1 MSDWR
6 DDSPI
11 PWTIDAGGWL
21 RIVWRAAA
29 LGLVAYTGLVLLLL
43 LRLIERPLFGMARPW
58 TPYITQFVCK
68 SAYVIMGIETS
79 HSGQPMRERGAIV
92 ANHGSWMDIFTLNAA
107 DRIYF
112 VSKEDVA
119 RWPAI
124 GWLARATGTLFITR
138 NGREAKVQQAQLEA
152 RLRAGHRL
160 LFFPEGT
167 STDAIRILPFKST
180 LFAAFY
186 THGMEH
192 AMHIQPVTVIYHAA
206 EGMDARHYGW
216 WGNMDFAGHLL
227 KMLSARKQGRAEVIF
242 HPPVAVDDFADRKA
256 LCAYCEATIRA
267 AHPLARR
274 ISECAPLDASS
285 L

>member
-1 MSDWR
+1 MSNWR
-6 DDSPI
+6 EEAPSPWVI
-11 PWTIDAGGWL
+11 GAAGWL
-21 RIVWRAAA
+21 RVIWRGVTLA
-29 LGLVAYTGLVLLLL
+29 LVAYTGLLLLLL
-43 LRLIERPLFGMARPW
+43 LRLIERPIYGMARPW
-58 TPYITQFVCK
+58 TPYITQGVCK
-68 SAYVIMGIETS
+68 SAYVIMGIKTWR
-79 HSGQPMRERGAIV
+79 SGTPMAQRGAIV

-138 NGREAKVQQAQLEA
+138 KGSEAKLQQAQLEA

-167 STDAIRILPFKST
+167 STDAVRILPFKST

-186 THGMEH
+186 THGM
-192 AMHIQPVTVIYHAA
+192 AQTMHIQPVTVVYHPAN
-206 EGMDARHYGW
+206 GMDPRHYGW

-227 KMLSARKQGRAEVIF
+227 KMLSARTQGSAEVIF
-242 HPPVAVDDFADRKA
+242 HAPVAVDDFDGRKA
-256 LCAYCEATIRA
+256 LAAYCEATIRA
-267 AHPLARR
+267 AHPYARQNA
-274 ISECAPLDASS
+274 ETPVDFS